1 MNLNKIKSFVCALM
15 LPMVTFAAE
24 DNVCLRFSTQGPD
37 RYLDGNAVVD
47 GEVYALVA
55 SKDGEFKGF
64 NANGTVIDSGN
75 DYVAVLA
82 PVAKNGKCPPTWFQV
97 RKEDPHLPAWA
108 FSSGKWGIFLLD
120 TRLVDGTVNPDQ
132 MGQVNGYCLVGEM
145 VSLTMG
151 VEEIASNAS
160 TVTMEST
167 VPDLKIVDA
176 KVVHGVGE
184 AKLFQIEVVG
194 VPPGGKC
201 VVKGKDKLEAGKSK
215 EKPVDESK
223 IVSGRMVL
231 RIPIDDNKNCQFYSV
246 MPEQKGLEVAE

>member
-82 PVAKNGKCPPTWFQV
+82 PVAKDGRCPPTWFQV
-97 RKEDPHLPAWA
+97 RKENKRIPSWA
-108 FSSGKWGIFLLD
+108 YTEGKWGVFLLD
-120 TRLVDGTVNPDQ
+120 TRLVDGTIDPNR
-132 MGQVNGYCLVGEM
+132 MGQVNGYGLVGDM
-145 VSLTMG
+145 VALG
-151 VEEIASNAS
+151 VVGEVASAKA
-160 TVTMEST
+160 TITEGTLPKLRVVE
-167 VPDLKIVDA
+167 A
-176 KVVHGVGE
+176 KVIQGE
-184 AKLFQIEVVG
+184 GDVRWFQIAVEG
-194 VPPGGKC
+194 VPPGGAC
-201 VVKGKDKLEAGKSK
+201 TVTECESSEVKSD
-215 EKPVDESK
+215 VESK
-223 IVSGRMVL
+223 VESSRMVL
-231 RIPIDDNKNCQFYSV
+231 RFPVKKPCEIVQVDPDDKGNSV
-246 MPEQKGLEVAE
+246 KESKEGEIEK